1 MISVIYDEKA
11 RRMSYW
17 PYATTLLNCA
27 GRQVWPPS
35 TDTAD
40 LLGAGAAACNRSD
53 RHDQCV
59 DTAESDDAEP
69 RWLHSG
75 FAAGTGVVSLTVP
88 LIFPRIRVSRKVLG
102 PRFRG
107 DERMMQPTD
116 LLPVKSQS
124 GTTAVASISSFAS
137 FSTSAPTC
145 TSVMAGKCLPMT
157 LR

>member
-40 LLGAGAAACNRSD
+40 LPGAGAAACNRSD

-59 DTAESDDAEP
+59 DTAESDDAD
-69 RWLHSG
+69 RDG
-75 FAAGTGVVSLTVP
+75 FIP
-88 LIFPRIRVSRKVLG
+88 DSRPELG
-102 PRFRG
+102 
-107 DERMMQPTD
+107 
-116 LLPVKSQS
+116 LYH
-124 GTTAVASISSFAS
+124 
-137 FSTSAPTC
+137 
-145 TSVMAGKCLPMT
+145 
-157 LR
+157 

>member
-27 GRQVWPPS
+27 GRQVWPRS

-40 LLGAGAAACNRSD
+40 LPGAGAAACNRSD

-88 LIFPRIRVSRKVLG
+88 LIFPRIRVSRKVPPLSG
-102 PRFRG
+102 RADDAADRF
-107 DERMMQPTD
+107 
-116 LLPVKSQS
+116 V
-124 GTTAVASISSFAS
+124 
-137 FSTSAPTC
+137 
-145 TSVMAGKCLPMT
+145 AGKISIRNNGGCFDFE
-157 LR
+157 LRFVFD